1 MWILKAFGVALATA
15 LILFVIDFW
24 FLSRTSRATGL
35 VYFHDRGVFL
45 IYVGAFQVVIGLLL
59 SRIGMMR

>member
-1 MWILKAFGVALATA
+1 MWILKAFGVALATT
-15 LILFVIDFW
+15 LILFAIDIW
-24 FLSRTSRATGL
+24 ILSNTSKATGM

-45 IYVGAFQVVIGLLL
+45 IYVGACQVGIGLLL